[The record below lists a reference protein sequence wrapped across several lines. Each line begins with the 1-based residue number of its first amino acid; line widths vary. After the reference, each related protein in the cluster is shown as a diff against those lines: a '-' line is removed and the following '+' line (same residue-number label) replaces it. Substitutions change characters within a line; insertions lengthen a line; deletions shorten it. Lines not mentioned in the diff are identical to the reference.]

1 MVMMML
7 VFLVPMVLMMFMVLM
22 PMLMFVAMALM
33 LVVMVFVYHSFRLF
47 PAAKVRRLTC
57 NPVAIFAG
65 NG

>member
-7 VFLVPMVLMMFMVLM
+7 VLLVPMVLMMFMVLM

-47 PAAKVRRLTC
+47 PAAKVRHLTC
-57 NPVAIFAG
+57 NPVALFPM

>member
-1 MVMMML
+1 MVMMKL
-7 VFLVPMVLMMFMVLM
+7 VLLVPMVLM